1 MISQGKNGLKN
12 LILAVVL
19 LVAAAACAQ
28 PEVPTDYFYRLRA
41 SMPEAPFSAPLLQ
54 GTVEVELSADGLVDG
69 RNVIHSEASKPNEL
83 KEYHYHFWAEPP
95 KIMVRDQLI
104 AYLRAANVAPKV
116 VTHEIRADPKY
127 VITGKIKRLE
137 KIVGDKPRAMVE
149 LEMALTETASG
160 KLLILETYGIG
171 ADADSNTV
179 AAAVA
184 AIDKA
189 LSQIFARFVADIAKL

>member
-1 MISQGKNGLKN
+1 MIRQEKNGLKN
-12 LILAVVL
+12 LVLAVVL
-19 LVAAAACAQ
+19 FVVPAACAQ
-28 PEVPTDYFYRLRA
+28 PETPTDYFYRLRA
-41 SMPEAPFSAPLLQ
+41 SMPEALPGAPRLP

-104 AYLRAANVAPKV
+104 AYLRAANIASKV
-116 VTHEIRADPKY
+116 VTHEMRAGPQY
-127 VITGKIKRLE
+127 IITGKIKRLE
-137 KIVGDKPRAMVE
+137 KVDGDKPKAMVE
-149 LEMALTETASG
+149 LELALMEAATG
-160 KLLILETYGIG
+160 KLLLLDAYGIG
-171 ADADSNTV
+171 VDADSNTV

-189 LSQIFARFVADIAKL
+189 LSQIFAKFVADIAKI